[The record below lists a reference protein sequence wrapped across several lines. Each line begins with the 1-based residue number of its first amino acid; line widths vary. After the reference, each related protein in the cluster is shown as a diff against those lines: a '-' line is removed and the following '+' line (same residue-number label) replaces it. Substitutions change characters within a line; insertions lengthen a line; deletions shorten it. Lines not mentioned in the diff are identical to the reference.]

1 MTALWKKWQNF
12 WFERVSPY
20 PLAIF
25 RIVFGILLTFN
36 FAFQY
41 LPQYQLFFGSEP
53 IIATS
58 DVMYHRFGSLPVFDL
73 FLLLP
78 NEDSWRLG
86 FLYFCILLS
95 LFFAVGLFT
104 RIVSVI
110 LFLCLLTLNN
120 HFPMIL
126 HAGDNYC
133 RLVLLFM
140 CFAPSGAV
148 LSLDKYF
155 AFEKTSQTTVEAWPQ
170 RLIQVQ
176 LTYVYLINW
185 VYKVTSVQWTEGSAV
200 YYATRLT
207 QYFRFPLPPLVD
219 TELGSMFLTW
229 LTLIIEFALFAF
241 IWQKKSRYW
250 VLLMGTIFHFGLDW
264 CFNLGVFEWFFIA
277 SFILFIDPKDFSND
291 NIEKIKTFFCDNK
304 PTPKI
309 EN

>member
-1 MTALWKKWQNF
+1 MNALWVKWQNF
-12 WFERVSPY
+12 WFASVSPY

-25 RIVFGILLTFN
+25 RIVFGILLTLN

-58 DVMYHRFGSLPVFDL
+58 DVLHHRFGNLPVFDL

-86 FLYFCILLS
+86 FLYLCIVLS
-95 LFFAVGLFT
+95 LFLAFGLFT

-148 LSLDKYF
+148 LSLDKHF
-155 AFEKTSQTTVEAWPQ
+155 ALDKTPQAAIEAWPQ

-185 VYKVTSVQWTEGSAV
+185 VYKVTSIQWTEGSAV

-207 QYFRFPLPPLVD
+207 QYYRFPLPPLVD
-219 TELGSMFLTW
+219 TEFGSMSLSW

-250 VLLMGTIFHFGLDW
+250 VLLIGTVFHLGLDW
-264 CFNLGVFEWFFIA
+264 CFNLGLFEWFFIA
-277 SFILFIDPKDFSND
+277 SFILFIDPKDISNQ
-291 NIEKIKTFFCDNK
+291 IMEKIRHS
-304 PTPKI
+304 KI
-309 EN
+309 EQPGH

>member
-1 MTALWKKWQNF
+1 MNALWIKWQNF
-12 WFERVSPY
+12 WFESVSPY

-25 RIVFGILLTFN
+25 RIVFGILLTLN

-58 DVMYHRFGSLPVFDL
+58 DVLHHRFDNLPVFDL

-86 FLYFCILLS
+86 FLYLCIVLS
-95 LFFAVGLFT
+95 LFLAFGLFT

-148 LSLDKYF
+148 LSLDKHF
-155 AFEKTSQTTVEAWPQ
+155 ALDKTSQTAIEAWPQ

-185 VYKVTSVQWTEGSAV
+185 VYKVTSLQWTEGSAV

-207 QYFRFPLPPLVD
+207 QYYRFPLPPLVD
-219 TELGSMFLTW
+219 TEFGSMSLSW

-250 VLLMGTIFHFGLDW
+250 VLLIGTVFHLGLDW
-264 CFNLGVFEWFFIA
+264 CFNLGLFEWFFIA
-277 SFILFIDPKDFSND
+277 SYILFIDPKDISNQ
-291 NIEKIKTFFCDNK
+291 IMEKIRHS
-304 PTPKI
+304 KI
-309 EN
+309 EQPGH

>member
-1 MTALWKKWQNF
+1 MNTLWIKWQNF
-12 WFERVSPY
+12 WFESVSPY
-20 PLAIF
+20 PMAIF
-25 RIVFGILLTFN
+25 RIVFGFLLSLN

-53 IIATS
+53 IIKTS
-58 DVMYHRFGSLPVFDL
+58 DVMHYRYGNLPVFDL

-86 FLYFCILLS
+86 FLYACILFSICLA
-95 LFFAVGLFT
+95 LGLFT

-133 RLVLLFM
+133 RLLLLFL
-140 CFAPSGAV
+140 CFTPSGAV
-148 LSLDKYF
+148 LSLDRYF
-155 AFEKTSQTTVEAWPQ
+155 APNKPPQIAIEAWPQ
-170 RLIQVQ
+170 RLIQIQ
-176 LTYVYLINW
+176 LTYIYFINW
-185 VYKVTSVQWTEGSAV
+185 IYKVMSTQWTEGSAV

-207 QYFRFPLPPLVD
+207 QYYRFPLPPLLD
-219 TELGSMFLTW
+219 TQFGSCFFSW

-250 VLLMGTIFHFGLDW
+250 VLLTGAVFHMGLDW
-264 CFNLGVFEWFFIA
+264 CFNLGLFEWFFIA
-277 SFILFIDPKDFSND
+277 SYILFIDPKDLSNQ
-291 NIEKIKTFFCDNK
+291 NIEKIKNIFFGKKVNSAV
-304 PTPKI
+304 